1 MNSQQKCLCVV
12 RRRSLEN
19 ATLPKD
25 FGDSVRALLVEVD
38 AAAVSKGGKGGPVS
52 RHAHRDMLQN
62 QLLKMK
68 ILLADPNV
76 RGLPSVEEYD
86 NPYVSL
92 RTLRGFIFIRS
103 NYCWR
108 YPLSPHPL
116 LSITTQCHTYIYY
129 YMSHIL

>member
-1 MNSQQKCLCVV
+1 MTEFSHRTLFPKHKKCLCVV

-92 RTLRGFIFIRS
+92 RK
-103 NYCWR
+103 
-108 YPLSPHPL
+108 HV
-116 LSITTQCHTYIYY
+116 
-129 YMSHIL
+129 